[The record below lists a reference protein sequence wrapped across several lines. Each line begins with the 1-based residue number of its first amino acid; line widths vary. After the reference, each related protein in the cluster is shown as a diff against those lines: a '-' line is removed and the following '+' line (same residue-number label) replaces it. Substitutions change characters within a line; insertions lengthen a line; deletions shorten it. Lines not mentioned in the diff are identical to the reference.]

1 MLVGG
6 SSRDEDL
13 QKATF
18 TTVERPLQ
26 NSIYIRTSYLIINK
40 LHFPRVSCNGVL
52 PRARRMNM
60 KRILLAMAAALLT
73 ANAAAGKKMQ
83 KTPAQQLI
91 GRLQKLQ
98 KKGVMK
104 KSPTFEHACKCCV
117 KKV

>member
-1 MLVGG
+1 
-6 SSRDEDL
+6 
-13 QKATF
+13 
-18 TTVERPLQ
+18 
-26 NSIYIRTSYLIINK
+26 
-40 LHFPRVSCNGVL
+40 
-52 PRARRMNM
+52 
-60 KRILLAMAAALLT
+60 MAAALLA